1 MHVTKVWLVHIDQP
15 DMVTSTLSPSST
27 SICRKRRLVIRLY
40 TFPCPLRSSSMRPFS
55 VPTNRFTPKHK
66 QELGKQND
74 TQKDRNRGVL
84 PNKVSW
90 FVGME
95 KAVHSYPRAL
105 HIGSL
110 SWSVSCICGS
120 PVCHYVAWCWSDWR
134 WQQRFFWLR
143 WVWPAPVLTA
153 H

>member
-55 VPTNRFTPKHK
+55 VPTSRFTPKYK

-74 TQKDRNRGVL
+74 TQKDRDGVSFTEQSL
-84 PNKVSW
+84 LVC
-90 FVGME
+90 GDGE
-95 KAVHSYPRAL
+95 GSYPRAL
-105 HIGSL
+105 HRGSL